1 MFCLSWVTVVP
12 VSYCLKIIIPKHFV
26 KTRKK
31 CIKGFLYMVLLIQS
45 NVYIIILVK
54 SINVSHGK
62 IYYST
67 FEYLV
72 DCVDKVKVPF

>member
-1 MFCLSWVTVVP
+1 MFCLSRVTVVP
-12 VSYCLKIIIPKHFV
+12 VFDCAKVVIPKNSV
-26 KTRKK
+26 ETRKK
-31 CIKGFLYMVLLIQS
+31 RIKSLLYMVWLIQL